1 MKVCREHVLALRKG
15 MTYQIVK
22 KSECKICQLLDRYD

>member
-22 KSECKICQLLDRYD
+22 KVNARFVNY